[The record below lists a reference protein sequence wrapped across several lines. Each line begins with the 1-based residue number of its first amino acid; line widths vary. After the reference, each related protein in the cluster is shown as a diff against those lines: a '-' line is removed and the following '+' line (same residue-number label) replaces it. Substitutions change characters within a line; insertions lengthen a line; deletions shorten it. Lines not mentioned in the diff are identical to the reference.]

1 MAEFSPKLPRGRGIR
16 KQIVGRVYLNALV
29 RVYKMTGS
37 GQPNVFLY
45 DFGIPIGTS
54 GNTWEPVAYNYDWW
68 RVINDRQLIVKRN
81 RYHKGKVFYDDS
93 LDEILGGKIQT
104 LG

>member
-1 MAEFSPKLPRGRGIR
+1 MADFSQQLPRGRGIY

-29 RVYKMTGS
+29 RVYKMQS
-37 GQPNVFLY
+37 GDNQFLY
-45 DFGIPIGTS
+45 DFGIPVGTS
-54 GNTWEPVAYNYDWW
+54 GNTWEAVGYNYDWW

-81 RYHKGKVFYDDS
+81 KYHKGKVFYDDS
-93 LDEILGGKIQT
+93 LDEMLGGRIQT

>member
-1 MAEFSPKLPRGRGIR
+1 MAEFSQQLPRGRGIH

-29 RVYKMTGS
+29 RVYKMQS
-37 GQPNVFLY
+37 GGNQFLY
-45 DFGIPIGTS
+45 DFGIPFGTS
-54 GNTWEPVAYNYDWW
+54 GTTWEPVAYNYDWW

-93 LDEILGGKIQT
+93 LDEMLGGQIQT